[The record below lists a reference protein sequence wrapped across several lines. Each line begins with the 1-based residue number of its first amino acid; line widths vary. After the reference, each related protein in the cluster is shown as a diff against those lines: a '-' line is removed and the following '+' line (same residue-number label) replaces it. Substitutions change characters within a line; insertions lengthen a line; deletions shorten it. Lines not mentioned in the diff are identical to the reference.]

1 MGIYH
6 DLKKAAKGVYKAATT
21 PTVVVVEKPQPTRTV
36 YVERATPPPTRTVY
50 VERHTAPT
58 PPPPPVRTVYVST
71 EPVETRAFKKLAKI
85 EMLSHYH
92 SYSDEY
98 DYDTWDALKRFGR
111 ALTNIYADGYC
122 HRIAVSVS
130 SDELTYIRQLINS
143 LYAPVVPNSHSA
155 YRNLAQEFLSTYRAY
170 L

>member
-6 DLKKAAKGVYKAATT
+6 GLKKAAKGVYKAATT
-21 PTVVVVEKPQPTRTV
+21 PTVVVVEKPQPTKTI
-36 YVERATPPPTRTVY
+36 YVERVTPPPTRTVY
-50 VERHTAPT
+50 VERHTNPT
-58 PPPPPVRTVYVST
+58 PPPVRTVYVSA
-71 EPVETRAFKKLAKI
+71 EPVETRTFRKLTKI

-111 ALTNIYADGYC
+111 ALTNIYTDGYC
-122 HRIAVSVS
+122 HRISVSVE
-130 SDELTYIRQLINS
+130 SDEAWYIRALINA
-143 LYAPVVPNSHSA
+143 LDAPVVKDSHSA
-155 YRNLAQEFLSTYRAY
+155 YRRLAQEFLRTYRAY

>member
-6 DLKKAAKGVYKAATT
+6 GLKKAAKGVYKAATT
-21 PTVVVVEKPQPTRTV
+21 PTVVVVEKPQPV
-36 YVERATPPPTRTVY
+36 RTVY
-50 VERHTAPT
+50 VERHTAPE
-58 PPPPPVRTVYVST
+58 PVRTVYVERRTPTPPPTRVVVVES
-71 EPVETRAFKKLAKI
+71 VETRAFKKLSQI
-85 EMLSHYH
+85 HRLSYYD
-92 SYSDEY
+92 SFG
-98 DYDTWDALKRFGR
+98 DYDSNQWDALKRFGR

>member
-6 DLKKAAKGVYKAATT
+6 GLKKAAKGVYKAATT

-36 YVERATPPPTRTVY
+36 YVERVTPPPTRTVY
-50 VERHTAPT
+50 VERHTNPT
-58 PPPPPVRTVYVST
+58 PPPVRTVYVST

-85 EMLSHYH
+85 EQLSHYD
-92 SYSDEY
+92 SFGEY
-98 DYDTWDALKRFGR
+98 DVNQWDALKRFGR

-122 HRIAVSVS
+122 HRIAVSVDT
-130 SDELTYIRQLINS
+130 DEARYIRALINE
-143 LYAPVVPNSHSA
+143 LYSQVVEHSHSA
-155 YRNLAQEFLSTYRAY
+155 YRTLAQEFLRTYRAY

>member
-6 DLKKAAKGVYKAATT
+6 GLKKAAKGVYKAATT
-21 PTVVVVEKPQPTRTV
+21 PTVVVVEKPQPTKTI
-36 YVERATPPPTRTVY
+36 YVERVTPPPTRTVY
-50 VERHTAPT
+50 VERHTNPT
-58 PPPPPVRTVYVST
+58 PPPVRTVYVSES
-71 EPVETRAFKKLAKI
+71 EPVETRAFRKLTKI

-111 ALTNIYADGYC
+111 ALTNIYTDGYT
-122 HRIAVSVS
+122 HRIAVSVE
-130 SDELTYIRQLINS
+130 SDEARYIRVLINA
-143 LYAPVVPNSHSA
+143 LGIPVVKDNHSA
-155 YRNLAQEFLSTYRAY
+155 YRRLAQEFLCTYRAY